1 MFNVKREK
9 CHHCNKTVYAME
21 KLSCENKV
29 FHKRCLRCKQC
40 NKLLSTGNYKYIEG
54 KFFCGPHF
62 KQIFLSIGHYSAF
75 SDEKKKPKKVE
86 KKEEVKQEETK
97 EEEVEKKEEVKQEEQ
112 KEEEEVQK
120 EEEAKEEEQKEEE
133 VKQEN

>member
-9 CHHCNKTVYAME
+9 CYHCNKTVYAME

-54 KFFCGPHF
+54 KFYCGPHF

-75 SDEKKKPKKVE
+75 SDEKSKQKKVEKKVEE
-86 KKEEVKQEETK
+86 KKEEVKQEE
-97 EEEVEKKEEVKQEEQ
+97 VKQEEEKQ
-112 KEEEEVQK
+112 EEEQEEVQQ
-120 EEEAKEEEQKEEE
+120 EE
-133 VKQEN
+133 N

>member
-21 KLSCENKV
+21 KLSCEDKV

-54 KFFCGPHF
+54 KFYCGPHF
-62 KQIFLSIGHYSAF
+62 KVINFSTKKLLFLFYF
-75 SDEKKKPKKVE
+75 F
-86 KKEEVKQEETK
+86 
-97 EEEVEKKEEVKQEEQ
+97 
-112 KEEEEVQK
+112 
-120 EEEAKEEEQKEEE
+120 
-133 VKQEN
+133 